1 MRVKRWK
8 IANVAKLTI
17 LRREL
22 LMPMQ
27 QSNPGRTYKNNDQ
40 NRDAIRLPSRP
51 TPAGHTEK
59 IIFRGDRLSKQI
71 IPANHSIHSKTDCL
85 ADPISKQPQYYRPM
99 TARWQRIA
107 RILGIATFAVLLLC
121 TLTPLPNLL
130 GKYQSVASSFES
142 ADAIVVLGAG
152 MLIDH
157 SLTNES
163 MRRLIRGMSL
173 YKEGRAPLMVV
184 LGPVQR
190 ARPGPSEARTRAGTA
205 IEFGIP
211 KEAVITIETA
221 LTTHAEALL
230 TADALRV
237 RRVGKVLLVTES
249 THMRRA
255 KLLFEKVGFTVL
267 PVSSDNLF
275 EIAISPQE
283 RLRLV
288 LRLAQETVGIAYY
301 RIAGYI

>member
-1 MRVKRWK
+1 
-8 IANVAKLTI
+8 
-17 LRREL
+17 
-22 LMPMQ
+22 
-27 QSNPGRTYKNNDQ
+27 
-40 NRDAIRLPSRP
+40 
-51 TPAGHTEK
+51 
-59 IIFRGDRLSKQI
+59 
-71 IPANHSIHSKTDCL
+71 
-85 ADPISKQPQYYRPM
+85 M

-184 LGPVQR
+184 LGPVLR